1 MGLFDFL
8 RAGQIK
14 QENEE
19 LKKKLA
25 DLHADEYYQVKK
37 QLDNMNQEISDNFQK
52 TRRAL
57 FSFRSEL

>member
-37 QLDNMNQEISDNFQK
+37 QIVP
-52 TRRAL
+52 
-57 FSFRSEL
+57 